1 MERALRQPTRRG
13 LFVHGNK
20 KIFIR
25 YNDNETVK
33 KIMMTLAAVLCC
45 WVTMTMFTACD
56 INNVDNP
63 VNPTVDPEEELADA
77 TILWYG
83 CGGGNV
89 DASILDDFHKFY
101 KAKPESFDRV
111 NVVAQYKTSL
121 NPTAYNKNDYETVV
135 QWADDTSKLMSEEEM
150 ENMDWKTYFFL
161 CHPKAGESYRF
172 AVDPKKTLRKQLLET
187 EPYGKTNADCT
198 NPDSLTNFINW
209 AAKNYPAK
217 RYILVMADHG
227 GGYLPHADLA
237 EATSSPQSRAQR
249 RGLIYDDGY
258 NRKCFSAKSFARGV
272 RNASVR
278 VDGIVA
284 YLCLMNNLEFLYEVK
299 DVTDYIAGST
309 YVMWGG
315 GSALYA
321 IADNFAAGQD
331 TETALSNFIDANMNN
346 WDAEFYQSTN
356 PNNPLYYD
364 FTLTKTSRLNDLAPV
379 LKEFTD
385 RLVNTY
391 QNGTDDQRARIDL
404 CTANAMKVD
413 NGYPFYDMGR
423 YIESLFYEL
432 PDVYDQTFVSS
443 MITAFNSC
451 IVRQCH
457 SKYLTDHHY
466 EVDYSVM
473 LGCEGT
479 YVVYNYEGNGAE
491 SKLIGAYVYYSDG
504 KLEYYRYVDDG
515 GDSSDGNLA
524 RYELGTTSTWPST
537 FANTYELT
545 TFDKLVGWSR
555 WMYLNPASP
564 PAWSPSSFNFVFP
577 EDNAIDLL

>member
-1 MERALRQPTRRG
+1 
-13 LFVHGNK
+13 
-20 KIFIR
+20 
-25 YNDNETVK
+25 
-33 KIMMTLAAVLCC
+33 MTLAAVLCC
-45 WVTMTMFTACD
+45 MISTTVLTSCAV
-56 INNVDNP
+56 NDNP
-63 VNPTVDPEEELADA
+63 GSPTIEPEELADA

-89 DASILDDFHKFY
+89 DAAILEDFHKFY

-121 NPTAYNKNDYETVV
+121 NPTVYKQIDYETVV
-135 QWADDTSKLMSEEEM
+135 QWADEMSKLKSEEEM
-150 ENMDWKTYFFL
+150 ENMNLVEYFLL

-187 EPYGKTNADCT
+187 EPYGEKNADIT

-227 GGYLPHADLA
+227 GGYLPHSDLA
-237 EATSSPQSRAQR
+237 DATSSPMSSAQR

-258 NRKCFSAKSFARGV
+258 DSKCFSAKSFARGV
-272 RNASVR
+272 RNASVHI
-278 VDGIVA
+278 DGIVA
-284 YLCLMNNLEFLYEVK
+284 YLCLMNNLEFLYDVK

-315 GSALYA
+315 GSAFYA
-321 IADNFAAGQD
+321 IADNCAAGQD
-331 TETALSNFIDANMNN
+331 TETVLSNFLDANMDN
-346 WDAEFYQSTN
+346 WDAEFYQSTD
-356 PNNPLYYD
+356 PEAPLYYD

-413 NGYPFYDMGR
+413 NNYPFYDMGR
-423 YIESLFYEL
+423 YIESIFWEL
-432 PDVYDQTFVSS
+432 PDVYEPTFVSS

-451 IVRQCH
+451 IVRQRH

-466 EVDYSVM
+466 EVDYSMM
-473 LGCEGT
+473 LGCNGT
-479 YVVYNYEGNGAE
+479 YVVYIYEGDGAE
-491 SKLIGAYVYYSDG
+491 SKLTGACVYYSDG

-555 WMYLNPASP
+555 WMYLNSTPP
-564 PAWSPSSFNFVFP
+564 PAWSPSSFNFVLP
-577 EDNAIDLL
+577 EDKVTELPN

>member
-1 MERALRQPTRRG
+1 MR
-13 LFVHGNK
+13 
-20 KIFIR
+20 KILMATAAI
-25 YNDNETVK
+25 
-33 KIMMTLAAVLCC
+33 TLM
-45 WVTMTMFTACD
+45 TMTTVFTACSID
-56 INNVDNP
+56 KVDNP

-83 CGGGNV
+83 TGGGNV
-89 DASILDDFHKFY
+89 DVAILEDFHKFY

-121 NPTAYNKNDYETVV
+121 NPTVYNQIDYETVV
-135 QWADDTSKLMSEEEM
+135 QWADYTSKLMSEEEM
-150 ENMDWKTYFFL
+150 ENVDLVNYFLL

-172 AVDPKKTLRKQLLET
+172 VVDPKKTLRKQLLET
-187 EPYGKTNADCT
+187 EPYGEKNADIT

-227 GGYLPHADLA
+227 GGYMPHHDLA
-237 EATSSPQSRAQR
+237 DATSSPLSSAQR

-258 NRKCFSAKSFARGV
+258 NDKCFSAKSFARGV
-272 RNASVR
+272 RNASVH

-284 YLCLMNNLEFLYEVK
+284 YLCLMNNLEFLYDVK

-321 IADNFAAGQD
+321 IVDNFAAGQD
-331 TETALSNFIDANMNN
+331 TETALSNFIDANMDS

-356 PNNPLYYD
+356 PDDPLYYD

-379 LKEFTD
+379 LEEFTD

-391 QNGTDDQRARIDL
+391 QNGTEDQRARIDS
-404 CTANAMKVD
+404 CTANAMKVY
-413 NGYPFYDMGR
+413 NYYPFYDMGR

-432 PDVYDQTFVSS
+432 PDVYDQTFASS

-451 IVRQCH
+451 IVRQRH
-457 SKYLTDHHY
+457 SKYLTEHHF
-466 EVDYSVM
+466 EVDYSMM

-479 YVVYNYEGNGAE
+479 YVVYRYEGDGAG

-504 KLEYYRYVDDG
+504 KLETYRYVDEG

-524 RYELGTTSTWPST
+524 HYELEKTETWPST

-555 WMYLNPASP
+555 WMYLNPTPP
-564 PAWSPSSFNFVFP
+564 PAWSPSSFNFVLP
-577 EDNAIDLL
+577 EDDTIELPNH

>member
-1 MERALRQPTRRG
+1 M
-13 LFVHGNK
+13 K
-20 KIFIR
+20 KIL
-25 YNDNETVK
+25 V
-33 KIMMTLAAVLCC
+33 AVICC
-45 WVTMTMFTACD
+45 AMTMMVFTACTID
-56 INNVDNP
+56 NVDNP
-63 VNPTVDPEEELADA
+63 VNPTVDPEEKLADA

-89 DASILDDFHKFY
+89 DAAILDDFHKFY

-121 NPTAYNKNDYETVV
+121 NPTVYKAIDYETIV
-135 QWADDTSKLMSEEEM
+135 QWAEEMSKLKSEEEM
-150 ENMDWKTYFFL
+150 ENMDWGEYFLL

-187 EPYGKTNADCT
+187 EPYGEKNADIT

-227 GGYLPHADLA
+227 GGYLPHVDLA
-237 EATSSPQSRAQR
+237 EATSSPRSRAQR

-258 NRKCFSAKSFARGV
+258 NKKCFSAKSFARGV
-272 RNASVR
+272 KNASVHI
-278 VDGIVA
+278 DGIVA
-284 YLCLMNNLEFLYEVK
+284 YLCLMNNLEFLYDVK

-315 GSALYA
+315 GSAFYA

-331 TETALSNFIDANMNN
+331 TETALSNFLDANMDN

-356 PNNPLYYD
+356 PDDPLYYD
-364 FTLTKTSRLNDLAPV
+364 FTLTKTCRLNDLAPV

-391 QNGTDDQRARIDL
+391 QNGTEDQRARIDS
-404 CTANAMKVD
+404 CTANAMKVY
-413 NGYPFYDMGR
+413 NYYPLYDMGR
-423 YIESLFYEL
+423 YIESIFWEL
-432 PDVYDQTFVSS
+432 PDVYDPTFVSS

-451 IVRQCH
+451 IVRQRH

-466 EVDYSVM
+466 EVDYSMM
-473 LGCEGT
+473 LGCLGT
-479 YVVYNYEGNGAE
+479 YVVYKYEGDGAG

-504 KLEYYRYVDDG
+504 KLETYRYVDEG
-515 GDSSDGNLA
+515 GDSSEGNLA
-524 RYELGTTSTWPST
+524 HYELENTATWAST

-555 WMYLNPASP
+555 WMYLNLTPP
-564 PAWSPSSFNFVFP
+564 PAWSPSSFNFILP
-577 EDNAIDLL
+577 EDKETDLPN

>member
-1 MERALRQPTRRG
+1 M
-13 LFVHGNK
+13 K
-20 KIFIR
+20 KIL
-25 YNDNETVK
+25 
-33 KIMMTLAAVLCC
+33 MTLAAVLCC
-45 WVTMTMFTACD
+45 WVTTTMFTACNID
-56 INNVDNP
+56 NVDNP
-63 VNPTVDPEEELADA
+63 VNPTIDPEEELADA

-89 DASILDDFHKFY
+89 DAAILEDFHKFY

-121 NPTAYNKNDYETVV
+121 NPTVYNQIDYETVV
-135 QWADDTSKLMSEEEM
+135 QWADYTSKLMSEEEM
-150 ENMDWKTYFFL
+150 ENMNWVNYFFL

-187 EPYGKTNADCT
+187 EPYGEKNADCT
-198 NPDSLTNFINW
+198 CPDSLTNFINW

-272 RNASVR
+272 RNASVH

-299 DVTDYIAGST
+299 DVTDYIACST
-309 YVMWGG
+309 YIMWGG

-321 IADNFAAGQD
+321 IADNYAAGQD
-331 TETALSNFIDANMNN
+331 TETALANFLDANMDS

-356 PNNPLYYD
+356 PDDPLYYD

-379 LKEFTD
+379 LEEFTD

-391 QNGTDDQRARIDL
+391 QNGTEDQRARIDS
-404 CTANAMKVD
+404 CTANAMKVY
-413 NGYPFYDMGR
+413 NYYPFYDMGR

-432 PDVYDQTFVSS
+432 PDVYDQTFASS

-451 IVRQCH
+451 IVRQRH
-457 SKYLTDHHY
+457 SKYLTEHHF
-466 EVDYSVM
+466 EVDYSMM

-479 YVVYNYEGNGAE
+479 YVVYRYEGDGAE

-504 KLEYYRYVDDG
+504 KLETYRYVDEGD
-515 GDSSDGNLA
+515 DSSDGNLA
-524 RYELGTTSTWPST
+524 RYELEKTDTWPST

-555 WMYLNPASP
+555 WMYLNPTPP
-564 PAWSPSSFNFVFP
+564 PAWSPSSFNYVLP
-577 EDNAIDLL
+577 EDDAIELPKH

>member
-1 MERALRQPTRRG
+1 M
-13 LFVHGNK
+13 K
-20 KIFIR
+20 KIL
-25 YNDNETVK
+25 
-33 KIMMTLAAVLCC
+33 MTLAAVLCC
-45 WVTMTMFTACD
+45 WVTTTMFTACNID
-56 INNVDNP
+56 NVDNP

-89 DASILDDFHKFY
+89 DAAILDDFHKFY

-121 NPTAYNKNDYETVV
+121 YPTAYSQYDYETIV
-135 QWADDTSKLMSEEEM
+135 QWADETSKLISEEEM
-150 ENMDWKTYFFL
+150 ENMNWVNYFFL

-187 EPYGKTNADCT
+187 EPYGEKNADCT
-198 NPDSLTNFINW
+198 CPDSLTNFINW

-237 EATSSPQSRAQR
+237 EATSSPRSRAQR

-258 NRKCFSAKSFARGV
+258 NKKCFSAKSFARGV
-272 RNASVR
+272 RNASVH

-299 DVTDYIAGST
+299 DVTDYIACST

-321 IADNFAAGQD
+321 IADNYAAGQD
-331 TETALSNFIDANMNN
+331 TETALSNFLDTNMDS

-356 PNNPLYYD
+356 PDDPLYYD

-379 LKEFTD
+379 LEEFTD

-391 QNGTDDQRARIDL
+391 QNGTEDQRARIDS
-404 CTANAMKVD
+404 CTANAMKVY
-413 NGYPFYDMGR
+413 NYYPFYDMGR

-432 PDVYDQTFVSS
+432 PDVYDQTFASS

-451 IVRQCH
+451 IVRQRH
-457 SKYLTDHHY
+457 SKYLTEHHF

-479 YVVYNYEGNGAE
+479 YVVYRYEGDGAE
-491 SKLIGAYVYYSDG
+491 SKLVGAYVYYSDG
-504 KLEYYRYVDDG
+504 KLETYRYVDEGD
-515 GDSSDGNLA
+515 DSSDGNLA
-524 RYELGTTSTWPST
+524 RYELEKTDTWPST

-555 WMYLNPASP
+555 WMYLNPTPP
-564 PAWSPSSFNFVFP
+564 PAWSPSSFNYVLP
-577 EDNAIDLL
+577 EDDAIELPKH

>member
-1 MERALRQPTRRG
+1 MKRT
-13 LFVHGNK
+13 
-20 KIFIR
+20 I
-25 YNDNETVK
+25 
-33 KIMMTLAAVLCC
+33 MTLAAVLSCSM
-45 WVTMTMFTACD
+45 TMTVFTACTND
-56 INNVDNP
+56 NYDNP
-63 VNPTVDPEEELADA
+63 VAPPEPEKELADA

-89 DASILDDFHKFY
+89 DAAILDDFHKFY
-101 KAKPESFDRV
+101 KAKPESFDHV

-121 NPTAYNKNDYETVV
+121 NPTAYDQVDYETIVK
-135 QWADDTSKLMSEEEM
+135 WADETSKFKSEDEM
-150 ENMDWKTYFFL
+150 EDMDLMRYFFL

-172 AVDPKKTLRKQLLET
+172 VVDPEKTLRKQLQET
-187 EPYGKTNADCT
+187 EPYGETNADVT

-272 RNASVR
+272 RNASVH

-299 DVTDYIAGST
+299 DVTDYIACST

-321 IADNFAAGQD
+321 IADNYAAGQD
-331 TETALSNFIDANMNN
+331 TETALANFLDANMDS

-356 PNNPLYYD
+356 PDDPLYYD

-379 LKEFTD
+379 LEEFTD

-391 QNGTDDQRARIDL
+391 QNGTEDQRARIDS
-404 CTANAMKVD
+404 CTANAMKVY
-413 NGYPFYDMGR
+413 NYYPFYDMGR

-432 PDVYDQTFVSS
+432 PDVYDQTFASS

-451 IVRQCH
+451 IVRQRH
-457 SKYLTDHHY
+457 SKYLTEHDF
-466 EVDYSVM
+466 EVDYSM
-473 LGCEGT
+473 ILGCEGT
-479 YVVYNYEGNGAE
+479 YVVYNYEGDGAE

-504 KLEYYRYVDDG
+504 KREYYRYVDDG

-524 RYELGTTSTWPST
+524 HYELDKTETWPST
-537 FANTYELT
+537 FANTYEMT

-555 WMYLNPASP
+555 WMYLNPTPP
-564 PAWSPSSFNFVFP
+564 PAWSPSSFNFVLP
-577 EDNAIDLL
+577 EDNATELPN

>member
-1 MERALRQPTRRG
+1 M
-13 LFVHGNK
+13 K
-20 KIFIR
+20 KNLMATAAI
-25 YNDNETVK
+25 
-33 KIMMTLAAVLCC
+33 TLM
-45 WVTMTMFTACD
+45 TMTTVFTACSID
-56 INNVDNP
+56 KVDNP

-83 CGGGNV
+83 TGGGNV
-89 DASILDDFHKFY
+89 DVDILEDFHRFY

-121 NPTAYNKNDYETVV
+121 NPTVYNQVDYETVV
-135 QWADDTSKLMSEEEM
+135 QWADYTSNLMSEEEM
-150 ENMDWKTYFFL
+150 ENVDLVNYFLL

-172 AVDPKKTLRKQLLET
+172 VVDPKKTLRKQLLET
-187 EPYGKTNADCT
+187 EPYGEKNADIT

-227 GGYLPHADLA
+227 GGYLPHQDLA
-237 EATSSPQSRAQR
+237 DATSSPLNSERR

-272 RNASVR
+272 RNASVH
-278 VDGIVA
+278 VDGIVT

-331 TETALSNFIDANMNN
+331 TETALSNFLDANMDN

-404 CTANAMKVD
+404 CTANAMKVEND
-413 NGYPFYDMGR
+413 DPFYDMGR
-423 YIESLFYEL
+423 YIESLFWEL
-432 PDVYDQTFVSS
+432 PDVYEPTFVSS

-451 IVRQCH
+451 IVRQRH
-457 SKYLTDHHY
+457 SKYLTEHHY

-473 LGCEGT
+473 LGYKGT
-479 YVVYNYEGNGAE
+479 YVMYDYAGIGAE
-491 SKLIGAYVYYSDG
+491 SKLKGAYVYYSDG
-504 KLEYYRYVDDG
+504 KREYYRYIDEG

-524 RYELGTTSTWPST
+524 QYVLDKTDTWPST

-555 WMYLNPASP
+555 WMYLNPTPP
-564 PAWSPSSFNFVFP
+564 PAWSPSSFNFVLP
-577 EDNAIDLL
+577 EDKVTDLPNQQ

>member
-1 MERALRQPTRRG
+1 M
-13 LFVHGNK
+13 K
-20 KIFIR
+20 KFF
-25 YNDNETVK
+25 
-33 KIMMTLAAVLCC
+33 MLLAVVLCC
-45 WVTMTMFTACD
+45 ATTMTIFTACSID
-56 INNVDNP
+56 KADNP
-63 VNPTVDPEEELADA
+63 VNPAVEPEEELAEA

-89 DASILDDFHKFY
+89 DAAILDDFHKFY

-121 NPTAYNKNDYETVV
+121 NPTVYKKIDYETVV
-135 QWADDTSKLMSEEEM
+135 QWADEMSKLKSEEEM
-150 ENMDWKTYFFL
+150 ENMNLVEYFLL

-187 EPYGKTNADCT
+187 EPYGEKNADIT
-198 NPDSLTNFINW
+198 NPDSLTNFI
-209 AAKNYPAK
+209 
-217 RYILVMADHG
+217 
-227 GGYLPHADLA
+227 
-237 EATSSPQSRAQR
+237 
-249 RGLIYDDGY
+249 DGY
-258 NRKCFSAKSFARGV
+258 DKKCFSAKSFARGV
-272 RNASVR
+272 RNASVH

-284 YLCLMNNLEFLYEVK
+284 YLCLMNNLEFLYDVK
-299 DVTDYIAGST
+299 DVTDYVAGST

-315 GSALYA
+315 GSAFYA
-321 IADNFAAGQD
+321 IADNCAAGQD
-331 TETALSNFIDANMNN
+331 TETVLSNFLDANMDN
-346 WDAEFYQSTN
+346 WDAVFYQSTD
-356 PNNPLYYD
+356 PEAPLYYD

-404 CTANAMKVD
+404 CTANAMKVY
-413 NGYPFYDMGR
+413 NNYPLYDMGR
-423 YIESLFYEL
+423 YIESLFWEL
-432 PDVYDQTFVSS
+432 PDVYEPTFVSS

-451 IVRQCH
+451 IVRQRH

-466 EVDYSVM
+466 EVDYSMM
-473 LGCEGT
+473 LGCKGT
-479 YVVYNYEGNGAE
+479 YVVYIYEGDGAE
-491 SKLIGAYVYYSDG
+491 SKLTGAYVYYSDG

-555 WMYLNPASP
+555 WMYLNSTPP
-564 PAWSPSSFNFVFP
+564 PAWSPSSFNYVLP
-577 EDNAIDLL
+577 EDKKTNLPN

>member
-1 MERALRQPTRRG
+1 
-13 LFVHGNK
+13 
-20 KIFIR
+20 
-25 YNDNETVK
+25 
-33 KIMMTLAAVLCC
+33 MTLAAVLCC
-45 WVTMTMFTACD
+45 MISTTVLTSCAV
-56 INNVDNP
+56 NDNP
-63 VNPTVDPEEELADA
+63 GSPTIEPEELADA

-89 DASILDDFHKFY
+89 DAAILEDFHKFY

-121 NPTAYNKNDYETVV
+121 NPTVYKQIDYETVV
-135 QWADDTSKLMSEEEM
+135 QWADEMSKLKSEEEM
-150 ENMDWKTYFFL
+150 ENMNLVEYFLL

-187 EPYGKTNADCT
+187 EPYGEKNADIT

-227 GGYLPHADLA
+227 GGYLPHSDLA
-237 EATSSPQSRAQR
+237 DATSSPMSSAQRRGLIYDDGYDSKCFSAKSFARGVRNASVHVDGIVAYLSEATSSPQSRAQR

-272 RNASVR
+272 RNASVH
-278 VDGIVA
+278 VDGIVT

-331 TETALSNFIDANMNN
+331 TETALSNFLDANMDN

-443 MITAFNSC
+443 MITT
-451 IVRQCH
+451 RH
-457 SKYLTDHHY
+457 SPQASLQ
-466 EVDYSVM
+466 
-473 LGCEGT
+473 
-479 YVVYNYEGNGAE
+479 
-491 SKLIGAYVYYSDG
+491 
-504 KLEYYRYVDDG
+504 
-515 GDSSDGNLA
+515 
-524 RYELGTTSTWPST
+524 PST
-537 FANTYELT
+537 PVSSNSVTAN
-545 TFDKLVGWSR
+545 
-555 WMYLNPASP
+555 
-564 PAWSPSSFNFVFP
+564 
-577 EDNAIDLL
+577 I

>member
-1 MERALRQPTRRG
+1 M
-13 LFVHGNK
+13 K
-20 KIFIR
+20 KIL
-25 YNDNETVK
+25 T
-33 KIMMTLAAVLCC
+33 TLAAILCC
-45 WVTMTMFTACD
+45 AMTMTVFTACTSD
-56 INNVDNP
+56 NDDNP

-83 CGGGNV
+83 TGGGNV
-89 DASILDDFHKFY
+89 DAAILEDFHRFY
-101 KAKPESFDRV
+101 KAKPESFDHV

-121 NPTAYNKNDYETVV
+121 NPTVYNQIDYETVV
-135 QWADDTSKLMSEEEM
+135 QWADYTSKLMSEEEM
-150 ENMDWKTYFFL
+150 ENVDLVKYFLL

-172 AVDPKKTLRKQLLET
+172 VVDPKKTLRKQLLET
-187 EPYGKTNADCT
+187 EPYGETNADIT

-227 GGYLPHADLA
+227 GGYLPDDDLA
-237 EATSSPQSRAQR
+237 DATSSPMSSAQR

-258 NRKCFSAKSFARGV
+258 NDKCFSAKSFARGV
-272 RNASVR
+272 RNASVHI
-278 VDGIVA
+278 DGIVA
-284 YLCLMNNLEFLYEVK
+284 YLCLMNNLEFLYDVK

-321 IADNFAAGQD
+321 IVDNFAAGQD
-331 TETALSNFIDANMNN
+331 TETALANFLDANMDS

-356 PNNPLYYD
+356 PNDPLYYD

-379 LKEFTD
+379 LREFTD

-391 QNGTDDQRARIDL
+391 QNGTDDQRARIDS

-413 NGYPFYDMGR
+413 NNYPLYDMGR
-423 YIESLFYEL
+423 YIESIFWEL
-432 PDVYDQTFVSS
+432 PDVYEPTFVSS

-451 IVRQCH
+451 IVRQRH

-466 EVDYSVM
+466 EVDYSMM
-473 LGCEGT
+473 LGCKGT
-479 YVVYNYEGNGAE
+479 YVVYKYEGDGAE
-491 SKLIGAYVYYSDG
+491 SKLIGASVYYSDG
-504 KLEYYRYVDDG
+504 KLESYRYVDDG

-524 RYELGTTSTWPST
+524 RYELEKTETWPST

-555 WMYLNPASP
+555 WMYLNPTPP
-564 PAWSPSSFNFVFP
+564 PAWSPSSFNFVLP
-577 EDNAIDLL
+577 EDNATELPN

>member
-1 MERALRQPTRRG
+1 M
-13 LFVHGNK
+13 K
-20 KIFIR
+20 KIL
-25 YNDNETVK
+25 T
-33 KIMMTLAAVLCC
+33 TLAVVLCC
-45 WVTMTMFTACD
+45 AMTMAVFTACTID
-56 INNVDNP
+56 KVDNP

-83 CGGGNV
+83 TGGGNV
-89 DASILDDFHKFY
+89 DADILEDFHRFY

-121 NPTAYNKNDYETVV
+121 NPTVYNQIDYETVV
-135 QWADDTSKLMSEEEM
+135 QWADYTSKLMSEEEM
-150 ENMDWKTYFFL
+150 ENVDLVKYFLL

-172 AVDPKKTLRKQLLET
+172 VVDPKKTLRKQLLET
-187 EPYGKTNADCT
+187 EPYGETNADCT
-198 NPDSLTNFINW
+198 CPDSLTNFINW

-227 GGYLPHADLA
+227 GGYLPHHDLA
-237 EATSSPQSRAQR
+237 DATSSAQR

-258 NRKCFSAKSFARGV
+258 NDKCFSAKSFARGV
-272 RNASVR
+272 RNASVHI
-278 VDGIVA
+278 DGIVA
-284 YLCLMNNLEFLYEVK
+284 YLCLMNNLEFLYDVK

-315 GSALYA
+315 GSAFYA

-331 TETALSNFIDANMNN
+331 TETALSNFIDANMDS

-356 PNNPLYYD
+356 PDDPLYYD

-413 NGYPFYDMGR
+413 NSDPFYDMGR

-451 IVRQCH
+451 IVKQRH
-457 SKYLTDHHY
+457 SKYLTEHDF
-466 EVDYSVM
+466 EVDYSM
-473 LGCEGT
+473 ILGYKGT
-479 YVVYNYEGNGAE
+479 YAYYIYEGDGAE
-491 SKLIGAYVYYSDG
+491 SKLIGVYVYYSDG
-504 KLEYYRYVDDG
+504 KREKYRYVDEG

-524 RYELGTTSTWPST
+524 HYELEKTDTWPST

-555 WMYLNPASP
+555 WMYLNPTLP
-564 PAWSPSSFNFVFP
+564 PSWSPSSFNFVLP
-577 EDNAIDLL
+577 EDDVTELPN

>member
-1 MERALRQPTRRG
+1 M
-13 LFVHGNK
+13 K
-20 KIFIR
+20 KILMATAAI
-25 YNDNETVK
+25 
-33 KIMMTLAAVLCC
+33 TLM
-45 WVTMTMFTACD
+45 TMTTVFTACSID
-56 INNVDNP
+56 KVDNP

-89 DASILDDFHKFY
+89 DAAILDDFHKFY

-121 NPTAYNKNDYETVV
+121 YPTVYSKIDYETVV
-135 QWADDTSKLMSEEEM
+135 QWADETSKLMSEEEM
-150 ENMDWKTYFFL
+150 ENLDWMHYFLL

-172 AVDPKKTLRKQLLET
+172 VVDPKKTLRKQLLET
-187 EPYGKTNADCT
+187 EPYGEKNADIT

-237 EATSSPQSRAQR
+237 EATSSPRSRAQR

-258 NRKCFSAKSFARGV
+258 NGKCFSAKSFARGV
-272 RNASVR
+272 RNASVH

-284 YLCLMNNLEFLYEVK
+284 YLCLMNNLEFLYDVK

-315 GSALYA
+315 GSAFYA

-331 TETALSNFIDANMNN
+331 TETALSNFLDTNMDN
-346 WDAEFYQSTN
+346 WDAEFYQSTK
-356 PNNPLYYD
+356 PDDPLYYD

-379 LKEFTD
+379 LREFTD

-391 QNGTDDQRARIDL
+391 QNGTEDQRARIDL
-404 CTANAMKVD
+404 CTANAMKVY
-413 NGYPFYDMGR
+413 NNYPLYDMGR

-432 PDVYDQTFVSS
+432 PDVYDQTFASS
-443 MITAFNSC
+443 LITAFNSC
-451 IVRQCH
+451 IVKQRH
-457 SKYLTDHHY
+457 SKYLTEHDF
-466 EVDYSVM
+466 EVDYSMM
-473 LGCEGT
+473 LGCKGT
-479 YVVYNYEGNGAE
+479 YVVYKYEGNGAG
-491 SKLIGAYVYYSDG
+491 SKLKGAYVYYSDG
-504 KLEYYRYVDDG
+504 KREYYRYVDDG

-524 RYELGTTSTWPST
+524 HYELDKTETWPST
-537 FANTYELT
+537 FANTYEMT

-555 WMYLNPASP
+555 WMYLNPTPP
-564 PAWSPSSFNFVFP
+564 PAWSPSSFNFVLP
-577 EDNAIDLL
+577 EDNATELPN

>member
-1 MERALRQPTRRG
+1 M
-13 LFVHGNK
+13 K
-20 KIFIR
+20 KIL
-25 YNDNETVK
+25 
-33 KIMMTLAAVLCC
+33 MTLAAVLCC
-45 WVTMTMFTACD
+45 WVTTTMFTACNID
-56 INNVDNP
+56 NVDNP
-63 VNPTVDPEEELADA
+63 VNPTIDPEEELADA

-89 DASILDDFHKFY
+89 DAAILEDFHKFY

-121 NPTAYNKNDYETVV
+121 NPTVYNQIDYETVV
-135 QWADDTSKLMSEEEM
+135 QWADYTSKLMSEEEM
-150 ENMDWKTYFFL
+150 ENMNWVNYFFL

-187 EPYGKTNADCT
+187 EPYGEKNADCT
-198 NPDSLTNFINW
+198 CPDSLTNFINW

-237 EATSSPQSRAQR
+237 EATSSPRSRAQR

-258 NRKCFSAKSFARGV
+258 NKKCFSARSFARGV
-272 RNASVR
+272 RNASVH

-299 DVTDYIAGST
+299 DVTDYIACST

-321 IADNFAAGQD
+321 IADNYAAGQD
-331 TETALSNFIDANMNN
+331 TETALANFLDANMDS

-356 PNNPLYYD
+356 PDDPLYYD

-379 LKEFTD
+379 LEEFTD

-391 QNGTDDQRARIDL
+391 QNGTEDQRARIDS
-404 CTANAMKVD
+404 CTANAMKVY
-413 NGYPFYDMGR
+413 NYYPFYDMGR

-432 PDVYDQTFVSS
+432 PDVYDQTFASS

-451 IVRQCH
+451 IVRQRH
-457 SKYLTDHHY
+457 SKYLTEHHF
-466 EVDYSVM
+466 EVDYSMM

-479 YVVYNYEGNGAE
+479 YVVYRYEGDGAE

-504 KLEYYRYVDDG
+504 KLETYRYVDEGD
-515 GDSSDGNLA
+515 DSSDGNLA
-524 RYELGTTSTWPST
+524 RYELEKTDTWPST

-555 WMYLNPASP
+555 WMYLNPTPP
-564 PAWSPSSFNFVFP
+564 PAWSPSSFNYVLP
-577 EDNAIDLL
+577 EDDAIELPKH

>member
-1 MERALRQPTRRG
+1 MR
-13 LFVHGNK
+13 
-20 KIFIR
+20 KII
-25 YNDNETVK
+25 
-33 KIMMTLAAVLCC
+33 MTLAAVLSCSM
-45 WVTMTMFTACD
+45 TMTVFTACTND
-56 INNVDNP
+56 NYDNP
-63 VNPTVDPEEELADA
+63 VSPSEPEKELADA

-89 DASILDDFHKFY
+89 DAGILADFRKFY

-121 NPTAYNKNDYETVV
+121 KPTVYSGFDYESVV
-135 QWADDTSKLMSEEEM
+135 QWADNASNFMSEEEM
-150 ENMDWKTYFFL
+150 ENMDVENYFYL

-172 AVDPKKTLRKQLLET
+172 VIDPRKTLRKQLLET
-187 EPYGKTNADCT
+187 EPYGESNADIT

-237 EATSSPQSRAQR
+237 DATSNPMNSAKT

-258 NRKCFSAKSFARGV
+258 NHKCFSAKSFARGV
-272 RNASVR
+272 RNASVHI
-278 VDGIVA
+278 DGIVT
-284 YLCLMNNLEFLYEVK
+284 YLCLMNNLEFLYDVK

-315 GSALYA
+315 CSPFYA
-321 IADNFAAGQD
+321 IVDNCAAGQD
-331 TETALSNFIDANMNN
+331 TETVLSNFLDANMDN
-346 WDAEFYQSTN
+346 WDAEFYQSTD
-356 PNNPLYYD
+356 PDAPLYYD

-413 NGYPFYDMGR
+413 NDYPFYDMGR
-423 YIESLFYEL
+423 YIEGLFWEL
-432 PDVYDQTFVSS
+432 PDVYDQTFAASLIS
-443 MITAFNSC
+443 AFNDC
-451 IVRQCH
+451 IVRQRY
-457 SKYLTDHHY
+457 SKYLTDHDF
-466 EVDYSVM
+466 EVDYSM
-473 LGCEGT
+473 ILGCKGN
-479 YVVYNYEGNGAE
+479 YVIYNYEGYGAE
-491 SKLIGAYVYYSDG
+491 SKLIGANVYYSDG
-504 KLEYYRYVDDG
+504 KREYYRYVDDG

-524 RYELGTTSTWPST
+524 HYEFDKADTWPST
-537 FANTYELT
+537 FADTYEQT

-555 WMYLNPASP
+555 WLYLNPTPP
-564 PAWSPSSFNFVFP
+564 PAWSPCSFNYVLP
-577 EDNAIDLL
+577 EDKVTDLPNLQ

>member
-1 MERALRQPTRRG
+1 MATAA
-13 LFVHGNK
+13 
-20 KIFIR
+20 I
-25 YNDNETVK
+25 
-33 KIMMTLAAVLCC
+33 TLM
-45 WVTMTMFTACD
+45 TMTTVFTACSID
-56 INNVDNP
+56 KVDNP

-83 CGGGNV
+83 TGGGNV
-89 DASILDDFHKFY
+89 DVAILEDFHKFY

-121 NPTAYNKNDYETVV
+121 NPTVYNQIDYETVV
-135 QWADDTSKLMSEEEM
+135 QWADYTSKLMSEEEM
-150 ENMDWKTYFFL
+150 ENVDLVNYFLL

-172 AVDPKKTLRKQLLET
+172 VVDPKKTLRKQLLET
-187 EPYGKTNADCT
+187 EPYGEKNADIT

-227 GGYLPHADLA
+227 GGYLPHHDLA
-237 EATSSPQSRAQR
+237 DATSSPLSSAQR

-258 NRKCFSAKSFARGV
+258 NDKCFSAKSFARGV
-272 RNASVR
+272 RNASVH

-284 YLCLMNNLEFLYEVK
+284 YLCLMNNLEFLYDVK

-321 IADNFAAGQD
+321 IVDNFAAGQD
-331 TETALSNFIDANMNN
+331 TETALSNFIDANMDS

-356 PNNPLYYD
+356 PDDPLYYD

-379 LKEFTD
+379 LEEFTD

-391 QNGTDDQRARIDL
+391 QNGTEDQRARIDS
-404 CTANAMKVD
+404 CTANAMKVY
-413 NGYPFYDMGR
+413 NYYPFYDMGR

-432 PDVYDQTFVSS
+432 PDVYDQTFASS

-451 IVRQCH
+451 IVRQRH
-457 SKYLTDHHY
+457 SKYLTEHHF
-466 EVDYSVM
+466 EVDYSMM

-479 YVVYNYEGNGAE
+479 YVVYRYEGDGAG

-504 KLEYYRYVDDG
+504 KLEYYRYVDEG

-524 RYELGTTSTWPST
+524 HYELEKTDTWPST

-555 WMYLNPASP
+555 WMYLNPTPP
-564 PAWSPSSFNFVFP
+564 PAWSPSSFNFVLP
-577 EDNAIDLL
+577 EDDTIELPNH

>member
-1 MERALRQPTRRG
+1 
-13 LFVHGNK
+13 
-20 KIFIR
+20 
-25 YNDNETVK
+25 
-33 KIMMTLAAVLCC
+33 MTWAAVLCC
-45 WVTMTMFTACD
+45 WMTTTMFTACNID
-56 INNVDNP
+56 NVDNP

-89 DASILDDFHKFY
+89 DAAILDDFHKFY

-121 NPTAYNKNDYETVV
+121 NPTAYNKYDYETIV
-135 QWADDTSKLMSEEEM
+135 QWADDASKLISEEEM
-150 ENMDWKTYFFL
+150 EDLDWGYYFFL

-172 AVDPKKTLRKQLLET
+172 VVDPKKTLRKQLLET
-187 EPYGKTNADCT
+187 EPYGEKNADIT

-237 EATSSPQSRAQR
+237 EATSSPHSRAQR

-258 NRKCFSAKSFARGV
+258 NKKCFSNKSFARGV
-272 RNASVR
+272 RNASVH
-278 VDGIVA
+278 VDGIVT
-284 YLCLMNNLEFLYEVK
+284 YLCLMNNLEFLYDVK

-331 TETALSNFIDANMNN
+331 TETALSNFIDANMDN

-356 PNNPLYYD
+356 PDDPLYYD

-413 NGYPFYDMGR
+413 NDYPFYDMGR
-423 YIESLFYEL
+423 YIEDLLWEL
-432 PDVYDQTFVSS
+432 PDVYDQTFASS
-443 MITAFNSC
+443 LITAFNSC
-451 IVRQCH
+451 IVKQRH
-457 SKYLTDHHY
+457 SKYLTEHDF
-466 EVDYSVM
+466 EVDYSM
-473 LGCEGT
+473 ILGCEGT
-479 YVVYNYEGNGAE
+479 YVVYNYVGDGAE

-504 KLEYYRYVDDG
+504 KLETYRYVDEGD
-515 GDSSDGNLA
+515 DSSDGNLA
-524 RYELGTTSTWPST
+524 RYELEKTDTWPST

-555 WMYLNPASP
+555 WMYLNPTPP
-564 PAWSPSSFNFVFP
+564 PAWSPSSFNYVLP
-577 EDNAIDLL
+577 EDDAIELPKH

>member
-1 MERALRQPTRRG
+1 M
-13 LFVHGNK
+13 
-20 KIFIR
+20 
-25 YNDNETVK
+25 K
-33 KIMMTLAAVLCC
+33 KIMMTWAAVLCC
-45 WVTMTMFTACD
+45 WVTTTMFTACNID
-56 INNVDNP
+56 NVDNP
-63 VNPTVDPEEELADA
+63 VNPTIDPEEELADA

-83 CGGGNV
+83 TGGGNV
-89 DASILDDFHKFY
+89 DAAILEDFHRFY

-121 NPTAYNKNDYETVV
+121 NPTVYNQIDYETVV
-135 QWADDTSKLMSEEEM
+135 QWADYTSKLMSEEEM
-150 ENMDWKTYFFL
+150 ENVDLVKYFLL

-187 EPYGKTNADCT
+187 EPYGEKNADIT

-227 GGYLPHADLA
+227 GGYLPHHDLA
-237 EATSSPQSRAQR
+237 DATSSPRSRAQR

-258 NRKCFSAKSFARGV
+258 NDKCFSAKSFARGV
-272 RNASVR
+272 RNASVH

-284 YLCLMNNLEFLYEVK
+284 YLCLMNNLEFLYDVK

-321 IADNFAAGQD
+321 IVDNFAAGQD
-331 TETALSNFIDANMNN
+331 TETALSNFIDANMDN

-356 PNNPLYYD
+356 PNDPLYYD

-385 RLVNTY
+385 RLVYTY
-391 QNGTDDQRARIDL
+391 QNGTEDQRARIDS
-404 CTANAMKVD
+404 CTANAMKVY
-413 NGYPFYDMGR
+413 NYYPLYDMGR

-432 PDVYDQTFVSS
+432 PDVYDQTFASS

-451 IVRQCH
+451 IVRQRH
-457 SKYLTDHHY
+457 SKYLTEHDF
-466 EVDYSVM
+466 EVDYSM
-473 LGCEGT
+473 ILGCEGT
-479 YVVYNYEGNGAE
+479 YAVFKYEGDGAE
-491 SKLIGAYVYYSDG
+491 SKLVGADVYYSDG
-504 KLEYYRYVDDG
+504 KLETYRYVDDD

-524 RYELGTTSTWPST
+524 HYELEKTDTWPST
-537 FANTYELT
+537 FANTYEQT

-555 WMYLNPASP
+555 WMYLNPTPP
-564 PAWSPSSFNFVFP
+564 PAWSPSSFNYVLP
-577 EDNAIDLL
+577 EDDAIELPKH

>member
-1 MERALRQPTRRG
+1 
-13 LFVHGNK
+13 
-20 KIFIR
+20 
-25 YNDNETVK
+25 
-33 KIMMTLAAVLCC
+33 MTTATITLM
-45 WVTMTMFTACD
+45 TMTVFTACSID
-56 INNVDNP
+56 KVDNP

-89 DASILDDFHKFY
+89 DAAILDDFHKFY

-121 NPTAYNKNDYETVV
+121 NPTVYKKVDYETVV
-135 QWADDTSKLMSEEEM
+135 QWAEEMSKLKSEEEM
-150 ENMDWKTYFFL
+150 ENMNFVEYFLL

-172 AVDPKKTLRKQLLET
+172 EVDPKKTLRKQLLET
-187 EPYGKTNADCT
+187 EPYGEKNADIT

-227 GGYLPHADLA
+227 GGYLPHSDLA
-237 EATSSPQSRAQR
+237 DATSSPLNSAQR

-258 NRKCFSAKSFARGV
+258 GKKCFSAKSFARGV
-272 RNASVR
+272 RNASVH

-284 YLCLMNNLEFLYEVK
+284 YLCLMNNLEFLYDVK
-299 DVTDYIAGST
+299 DVTDYVAGST

-315 GSALYA
+315 GSAFYA
-321 IADNFAAGQD
+321 IADNCAAGQD
-331 TETALSNFIDANMNN
+331 TETALSNFLDANMDN
-346 WDAEFYQSTN
+346 WDAEFYQSTD
-356 PNNPLYYD
+356 PEAPLYYD

-404 CTANAMKVD
+404 CTANAMKV
-413 NGYPFYDMGR
+413 NNNYPFYDMGR
-423 YIESLFYEL
+423 YIESIFWEL
-432 PDVYDQTFVSS
+432 PDVYEPTFVSS

-451 IVRQCH
+451 IVRQRH

-466 EVDYSVM
+466 EVDYSMM
-473 LGCEGT
+473 LGCKGT
-479 YVVYNYEGNGAE
+479 YVVYIYEGDGAE
-491 SKLIGAYVYYSDG
+491 SKLKGAYVYYSDG

-555 WMYLNPASP
+555 WMYLNSTPP
-564 PAWSPSSFNFVFP
+564 PAWSPSSFNFVLP
-577 EDNAIDLL
+577 EDEVTELPN

>member
-1 MERALRQPTRRG
+1 M
-13 LFVHGNK
+13 K
-20 KIFIR
+20 KIL
-25 YNDNETVK
+25 
-33 KIMMTLAAVLCC
+33 MALAAVLCC
-45 WVTMTMFTACD
+45 MVSTTVFTACNID
-56 INNVDNP
+56 NVDNP
-63 VNPTVDPEEELADA
+63 VTPTVDPEDELADA

-89 DASILDDFHKFY
+89 DASILDDFHRFY

-121 NPTAYNKNDYETVV
+121 NPTAYSKDDYDTIV
-135 QWADDTSKLMSEEEM
+135 QWADETSKIMSEEEM
-150 ENMDWKTYFFL
+150 ENMDWVNYFFL

-187 EPYGKTNADCT
+187 EPYGKTNADIT

-237 EATSSPQSRAQR
+237 DATSSPRNSVRR

-258 NRKCFSAKSFARGV
+258 NKKCFSAQSFARGV
-272 RNASVR
+272 RNASVH

-284 YLCLMNNLEFLYEVK
+284 YLCLMNNLEFFYEMK
-299 DVTDYIAGST
+299 DVTDYVAGST

-331 TETALSNFIDANMNN
+331 TETALSNFIDANMDN

-356 PNNPLYYD
+356 PDAPLYYD
-364 FTLTKTSRLNDLAPV
+364 FTLTKTIRLNDLAPV

-404 CTANAMKVD
+404 CTANAMKVY
-413 NGYPFYDMGR
+413 NYYPFYDMGR

-432 PDVYDQTFVSS
+432 PDVYDQTFASS
-443 MITAFNSC
+443 MITAFNDC
-451 IVRQCH
+451 IVRQRQ
-457 SKYLTDHHY
+457 SKYLTEHHF
-466 EVDYSVM
+466 EVDYSM
-473 LGCEGT
+473 ILGCKGT
-479 YVVYNYEGNGAE
+479 YVVYNYEGDGAE
-491 SKLIGAYVYYSDG
+491 SKLVGAYVYYSDG
-504 KLEYYRYVDDG
+504 KREYYRYVDDS

-524 RYELGTTSTWPST
+524 HYEFYMTDTWPST
-537 FANTYELT
+537 FANTYEQT

-555 WMYLNPASP
+555 WMYLNPTPP
-564 PAWSPSSFNFVFP
+564 PAWSPSSFNFVLP
-577 EDNAIDLL
+577 EDNAIELPNP

>member
-1 MERALRQPTRRG
+1 
-13 LFVHGNK
+13 
-20 KIFIR
+20 
-25 YNDNETVK
+25 
-33 KIMMTLAAVLCC
+33 MTTATITLM
-45 WVTMTMFTACD
+45 TMTVFTACSID
-56 INNVDNP
+56 KVDNP

-89 DASILDDFHKFY
+89 DAGILDDFHKFY

-121 NPTAYNKNDYETVV
+121 NPVDYSQVDYETVK
-135 QWADDTSKLMSEEEM
+135 QWAEETSKLMSEEEM
-150 ENMDWKTYFFL
+150 ENMDWAHYFFL

-172 AVDPKKTLRKQLLET
+172 VVDPKKTLRKQLLET
-187 EPYGKTNADCT
+187 EPYGEKNADIT

-237 EATSSPQSRAQR
+237 EATSSPMSSAQR

-258 NRKCFSAKSFARGV
+258 NDKCFSAKSFARGV
-272 RNASVR
+272 RNASVH
-278 VDGIVA
+278 VDGIVT
-284 YLCLMNNLEFLYEVK
+284 YLCLMNNLEFLYDVK

-331 TETALSNFIDANMNN
+331 TETALSNFIDANMDS

-356 PNNPLYYD
+356 PDDPLYYD
-364 FTLTKTSRLNDLAPV
+364 FTLTKTSQLNDLAPV

-391 QNGTDDQRARIDL
+391 QNGTDDQRTRIDL
-404 CTANAMKVD
+404 CTANAMKVY
-413 NGYPFYDMGR
+413 NKSPFYDMGR

-432 PDVYDQTFVSS
+432 PDVYDQTFASS
-443 MITAFNSC
+443 LTTAFNSC
-451 IVRQCH
+451 IVKQRH
-457 SKYLTDHHY
+457 SKYLTEHNF

-473 LGCEGT
+473 LGCKGT
-479 YVVYNYEGNGAE
+479 YVVYKYEGNGAE
-491 SKLIGAYVYYSDG
+491 SKLKGAYVYYPDG
-504 KLEYYRYVDDG
+504 KREYYRYVDEG

-524 RYELGTTSTWPST
+524 HYELEKTETWAST
-537 FANTYELT
+537 FSNTYELT

-555 WMYLNPASP
+555 WMHLNPTAP
-564 PAWSPSSFNFVFP
+564 PAWSPSSFNFVLP
-577 EDNAIDLL
+577 EDNATELPN

>member
-1 MERALRQPTRRG
+1 MKNILT
-13 LFVHGNK
+13 
-20 KIFIR
+20 
-25 YNDNETVK
+25 
-33 KIMMTLAAVLCC
+33 TLAAILCC
-45 WVTMTMFTACD
+45 AMTMTVFTACSID
-56 INNVDNP
+56 KVDNP

-83 CGGGNV
+83 TGGGNV
-89 DASILDDFHKFY
+89 DVDILEDFHRFY

-121 NPTAYNKNDYETVV
+121 YPTAYSQCDYETIVK
-135 QWADDTSKLMSEEEM
+135 WADETAMNYTEEDM
-150 ENMDWKTYFFL
+150 EEADLETYFLL

-172 AVDPKKTLRKQLLET
+172 VVDPKKTLRKQLLET
-187 EPYGKTNADCT
+187 EPYGEKNADIT

-227 GGYLPHADLA
+227 GGYLPHHDLA
-237 EATSSPQSRAQR
+237 DATSSPMSSAQR

-258 NRKCFSAKSFARGV
+258 NDKCFSAKSFARGV
-272 RNASVR
+272 RNASVHI
-278 VDGIVA
+278 DGIVA
-284 YLCLMNNLEFLYEVK
+284 YLCLMNNLEFLYDVK

-331 TETALSNFIDANMNN
+331 TETALSNFIDANMDS

-356 PNNPLYYD
+356 PDDPLYYD

-404 CTANAMKVD
+404 CTANAMKAD
-413 NGYPFYDMGR
+413 NNDPFYDMGR

-432 PDVYDQTFVSS
+432 PDVYDQTFASS

-451 IVRQCH
+451 IVRQRH
-457 SKYLTDHHY
+457 SKYLTEHDF
-466 EVDYSVM
+466 EVDYSMM
-473 LGCEGT
+473 LGCLGT
-479 YVVYNYEGNGAE
+479 YVVYKYEGIGAE
-491 SKLIGAYVYYSDG
+491 SKLKGAYVYYSDG
-504 KLEYYRYVDDG
+504 KREYYRYVDEG
-515 GDSSDGNLA
+515 GDSSDGNLTH
-524 RYELGTTSTWPST
+524 YELEKTETWAST

-555 WMYLNPASP
+555 WMYLNPTPP
-564 PAWSPSSFNFVFP
+564 PAWSPSSFNFVLP
-577 EDNAIDLL
+577 EDNATELPN

>member
-1 MERALRQPTRRG
+1 
-13 LFVHGNK
+13 
-20 KIFIR
+20 
-25 YNDNETVK
+25 
-33 KIMMTLAAVLCC
+33 
-45 WVTMTMFTACD
+45 
-56 INNVDNP
+56 
-63 VNPTVDPEEELADA
+63 
-77 TILWYG
+77 
-83 CGGGNV
+83 
-89 DASILDDFHKFY
+89 
-101 KAKPESFDRV
+101 
-111 NVVAQYKTSL
+111 
-121 NPTAYNKNDYETVV
+121 
-135 QWADDTSKLMSEEEM
+135 
-150 ENMDWKTYFFL
+150 
-161 CHPKAGESYRF
+161 
-172 AVDPKKTLRKQLLET
+172 
-187 EPYGKTNADCT
+187 
-198 NPDSLTNFINW
+198 
-209 AAKNYPAK
+209 
-217 RYILVMADHG
+217 MADHG
-227 GGYLPHADLA
+227 GGYLPHQDLA
-237 EATSSPQSRAQR
+237 DATSSPLNSERR

-272 RNASVR
+272 RNASVH
-278 VDGIVA
+278 VDGIVT

-331 TETALSNFIDANMNN
+331 TETALSNFLDANMDN

-404 CTANAMKVD
+404 CTANAMKVEND
-413 NGYPFYDMGR
+413 DPFYDMGR
-423 YIESLFYEL
+423 YIESLFWEL
-432 PDVYDQTFVSS
+432 PDVYEPTFVSS

-451 IVRQCH
+451 IVKQRH
-457 SKYLTDHHY
+457 SKYLTEHHY

-473 LGCEGT
+473 LGYKGT
-479 YVVYNYEGNGAE
+479 YVMYDYAGIGAE
-491 SKLIGAYVYYSDG
+491 SKLKGAYVYYSDG
-504 KLEYYRYVDDG
+504 KREYYRYIDEG

-524 RYELGTTSTWPST
+524 QYVLDKTDTWPST

-555 WMYLNPASP
+555 WMYLNSTPWSRWMYLNPTPP
-564 PAWSPSSFNFVFP
+564 PAWSPSSFNFVLP
-577 EDNAIDLL
+577 EDKVTDLPNQQ

>member
-1 MERALRQPTRRG
+1 MTMR
-13 LFVHGNK
+13 
-20 KIFIR
+20 KIL
-25 YNDNETVK
+25 
-33 KIMMTLAAVLCC
+33 MALAAVLCC
-45 WVTMTMFTACD
+45 AMTTIVFTACSD
-56 INNVDNP
+56 NEDNP

-89 DASILDDFHKFY
+89 DAAILDDFRKFY

-121 NPTAYNKNDYETVV
+121 TPTAYSQVDYETVV
-135 QWADDTSKLMSEEEM
+135 QWADETSKFMSEEDM
-150 ENMDWKTYFFL
+150 ENQDWANYFFL

-172 AVDPKKTLRKQLLET
+172 VVDPKKTLRKQLLET
-187 EPYGKTNADCT
+187 EPYGEKNADIT

-227 GGYLPHADLA
+227 GGYLPHQDLA
-237 EATSSPQSRAQR
+237 DATSSPQSRAQR

-258 NRKCFSAKSFARGV
+258 NKKCFSAKSFARGV
-272 RNASVR
+272 RNASVHI
-278 VDGIVA
+278 DGIVA
-284 YLCLMNNLEFLYEVK
+284 YLCLMNNLEFLYDVK

-331 TETALSNFIDANMNN
+331 TETALSNFIDANMDS

-356 PNNPLYYD
+356 PDDPLYYD

-391 QNGTDDQRARIDL
+391 QNGTDDQRARIDS

-413 NGYPFYDMGR
+413 NDYPFYDMGR

-432 PDVYDQTFVSS
+432 PDVYDQTFASS

-451 IVRQCH
+451 IVRQRH
-457 SKYLTDHHY
+457 SKYLTEHDY
-466 EVDYSVM
+466 EVDYSM
-473 LGCEGT
+473 ILGCEGT
-479 YVVYNYEGNGAE
+479 YVVYNYVGDGAE

-504 KLEYYRYVDDG
+504 KREYYRYIDDG

-524 RYELGTTSTWPST
+524 RYEFDYSDTWPST

-555 WMYLNPASP
+555 WMYLNPTPP
-564 PAWSPSSFNFVFP
+564 PAWSPSSFNYVLP
-577 EDNAIDLL
+577 EDKVTELPNH

>member
-1 MERALRQPTRRG
+1 M
-13 LFVHGNK
+13 K
-20 KIFIR
+20 KIL
-25 YNDNETVK
+25 
-33 KIMMTLAAVLCC
+33 MTLAAVLCC
-45 WVTMTMFTACD
+45 WVTTTMFTACNID
-56 INNVDNP
+56 NVDNP

-89 DASILDDFHKFY
+89 DAAILDDFHKFY

-121 NPTAYNKNDYETVV
+121 YPTAYSQYDYETIV
-135 QWADDTSKLMSEEEM
+135 QWADETSKLISEEEM
-150 ENMDWKTYFFL
+150 ENMNWVNYFFL

-187 EPYGKTNADCT
+187 EPYGEKNADCT
-198 NPDSLTNFINW
+198 CPDSLTNFINW

-237 EATSSPQSRAQR
+237 EATSSPRSRAQR

-258 NRKCFSAKSFARGV
+258 NKKCFSAKSFARGV
-272 RNASVR
+272 RNASVH

-299 DVTDYIAGST
+299 DVTDYIACST

-321 IADNFAAGQD
+321 IADNYAAGQD
-331 TETALSNFIDANMNN
+331 TETALSNFLDTNMDS

-356 PNNPLYYD
+356 PDDPLYYD

-379 LKEFTD
+379 LEEFTD

-391 QNGTDDQRARIDL
+391 QNGTEDQRARIDS
-404 CTANAMKVD
+404 CTANAMKVY
-413 NGYPFYDMGR
+413 NYYPFYDMGR

-432 PDVYDQTFVSS
+432 PDVYDQTFASS

-451 IVRQCH
+451 IVRQRH
-457 SKYLTDHHY
+457 SKYLTEHH
-466 EVDYSVM
+466 
-473 LGCEGT
+473 
-479 YVVYNYEGNGAE
+479 
-491 SKLIGAYVYYSDG
+491 
-504 KLEYYRYVDDG
+504 
-515 GDSSDGNLA
+515 
-524 RYELGTTSTWPST
+524 
-537 FANTYELT
+537 F
-545 TFDKLVGWSR
+545 
-555 WMYLNPASP
+555 
-564 PAWSPSSFNFVFP
+564 
-577 EDNAIDLL
+577 

>member
-1 MERALRQPTRRG
+1 M
-13 LFVHGNK
+13 K
-20 KIFIR
+20 KILIA
-25 YNDNETVK
+25 TAA
-33 KIMMTLAAVLCC
+33 ITLM
-45 WVTMTMFTACD
+45 TMTTVFTACSID
-56 INNVDNP
+56 KVDNP
-63 VNPTVDPEEELADA
+63 VNPTVDPEEKLADA

-89 DASILDDFHKFY
+89 DAAILDDFHKFY

-121 NPTAYNKNDYETVV
+121 YPTVYSKIDYETVV
-135 QWADDTSKLMSEEEM
+135 QWADETSKLMSEEEM
-150 ENMDWKTYFFL
+150 ENLDWMHYFLL

-172 AVDPKKTLRKQLLET
+172 VVDPKKTLRKQLLET
-187 EPYGKTNADCT
+187 EPYGEKNADIT

-237 EATSSPQSRAQR
+237 EATSSPRSRAQR

-258 NRKCFSAKSFARGV
+258 NGKCFSAKSFARGV
-272 RNASVR
+272 RNASVH

-284 YLCLMNNLEFLYEVK
+284 YLCLMNNLEFLYDVK
-299 DVTDYIAGST
+299 DVTDYVAGST

-315 GSALYA
+315 GSAFYA

-331 TETALSNFIDANMNN
+331 TETALSNFLDTNMDN
-346 WDAEFYQSTN
+346 WDAEFYQSTK
-356 PNNPLYYD
+356 PDDPLYYD

-379 LKEFTD
+379 LREFTD

-391 QNGTDDQRARIDL
+391 QNGTEDQRARIDL
-404 CTANAMKVD
+404 CTANAMKVY
-413 NGYPFYDMGR
+413 NNYPLYDMGR

-432 PDVYDQTFVSS
+432 PDVYDQTFASS
-443 MITAFNSC
+443 LITAFNSC
-451 IVRQCH
+451 IVKQRH
-457 SKYLTDHHY
+457 SKYLTEHDF
-466 EVDYSVM
+466 EVDYSMM
-473 LGCEGT
+473 LGCKGT
-479 YVVYNYEGNGAE
+479 YVVYKYEGDGAE
-491 SKLIGAYVYYSDG
+491 SKLKGAYVYYSDG
-504 KLEYYRYVDDG
+504 KREYYRYVDDG

-524 RYELGTTSTWPST
+524 HYELDKTETWPST
-537 FANTYELT
+537 FANTYEMT

-555 WMYLNPASP
+555 WMYLNPTPP
-564 PAWSPSSFNFVFP
+564 PAWSPSSFNFVLP
-577 EDNAIDLL
+577 EDNATELPN

>member
-1 MERALRQPTRRG
+1 M
-13 LFVHGNK
+13 
-20 KIFIR
+20 
-25 YNDNETVK
+25 K

-45 WVTMTMFTACD
+45 TMISAVFTACNID
-56 INNVDNP
+56 NVDNP

-89 DASILDDFHKFY
+89 DAAILDDFHKFY

-121 NPTAYNKNDYETVV
+121 YPTAYSQYDYETIV
-135 QWADDTSKLMSEEEM
+135 QWADETSKLISEEEM
-150 ENMDWKTYFFL
+150 ENMNLVNYFFL

-187 EPYGKTNADCT
+187 EPYGEKNADCT
-198 NPDSLTNFINW
+198 CPDSLTNFINW

-237 EATSSPQSRAQR
+237 EATSSPRSRAQR

-258 NRKCFSAKSFARGV
+258 NKKCFSAKSFARGV
-272 RNASVR
+272 RNASVH
-278 VDGIVA
+278 VDGILA

-299 DVTDYIAGST
+299 DVTDYIACST

-321 IADNFAAGQD
+321 IADNYAAGQD
-331 TETALSNFIDANMNN
+331 TETALANFLDANMDS

-356 PNNPLYYD
+356 PDDPLYYD

-385 RLVNTY
+385 RLVYTY
-391 QNGTDDQRARIDL
+391 QNGTEDQRARIDL
-404 CTANAMKVD
+404 CTANAMKVY
-413 NGYPFYDMGR
+413 NYYPFYDMGR

-443 MITAFNSC
+443 MTTAFNSC
-451 IVRQCH
+451 IVRQRH
-457 SKYLTDHHY
+457 SKYLTEHHF

-479 YVVYNYEGNGAE
+479 YVVYNYEGDGAE

-504 KLEYYRYVDDG
+504 KLETYRYVDEGD
-515 GDSSDGNLA
+515 DSSDGNLA
-524 RYELGTTSTWPST
+524 RYELEKTDTWPST

-555 WMYLNPASP
+555 WMYLNPTPP
-564 PAWSPSSFNFVFP
+564 PAWSPSSFNYVLP
-577 EDNAIDLL
+577 EDDAIELPKH

>member
-1 MERALRQPTRRG
+1 M
-13 LFVHGNK
+13 K
-20 KIFIR
+20 KIL
-25 YNDNETVK
+25 
-33 KIMMTLAAVLCC
+33 MTLAAVLCC
-45 WVTMTMFTACD
+45 WVTTTMFTACNID
-56 INNVDNP
+56 NVDNP
-63 VNPTVDPEEELADA
+63 VNPTIDPEEELADA

-89 DASILDDFHKFY
+89 DAAILEDFHKFY

-121 NPTAYNKNDYETVV
+121 NPTVYNQIDYETVV
-135 QWADDTSKLMSEEEM
+135 QWADYTSKLMSEEEM
-150 ENMDWKTYFFL
+150 ENMNWVNYFFL

-187 EPYGKTNADCT
+187 EPYGEKNADCT
-198 NPDSLTNFINW
+198 CPDSLTNFINW

-237 EATSSPQSRAQR
+237 EATSSPRSRAQR

-258 NRKCFSAKSFARGV
+258 NKKCFSAKSFARGV
-272 RNASVR
+272 RNASVH

-299 DVTDYIAGST
+299 DVTDYIACST
-309 YVMWGG
+309 YIMWGG

-321 IADNFAAGQD
+321 IADNYAAGQD
-331 TETALSNFIDANMNN
+331 TETALANFLDANMDS

-356 PNNPLYYD
+356 PDDPLYYD

-379 LKEFTD
+379 LEEFTD

-391 QNGTDDQRARIDL
+391 QNGTEDQRARIDS
-404 CTANAMKVD
+404 CTANAMKVY
-413 NGYPFYDMGR
+413 NYYPFYDMGR

-432 PDVYDQTFVSS
+432 PDVYDQTFASS

-451 IVRQCH
+451 IVRQRH
-457 SKYLTDHHY
+457 SKYLTEHHF
-466 EVDYSVM
+466 EVDYSMM

-479 YVVYNYEGNGAE
+479 YVVYRYEGDGAE

-504 KLEYYRYVDDG
+504 KLETYRYVDEGD
-515 GDSSDGNLA
+515 DSSDGNLA
-524 RYELGTTSTWPST
+524 RYELEKTDTWPST

-555 WMYLNPASP
+555 WMYLNPTPP
-564 PAWSPSSFNFVFP
+564 PAWSPSSFNYVLP
-577 EDNAIDLL
+577 EDDAIELPKH

>member
-1 MERALRQPTRRG
+1 M
-13 LFVHGNK
+13 K
-20 KIFIR
+20 KNLMATAAI
-25 YNDNETVK
+25 
-33 KIMMTLAAVLCC
+33 TLM
-45 WVTMTMFTACD
+45 TMTTVFTACSID
-56 INNVDNP
+56 KVDNP

-83 CGGGNV
+83 TGGGNV
-89 DASILDDFHKFY
+89 DVAILEDFHKFY

-121 NPTAYNKNDYETVV
+121 NPTVYNQIDYETVV
-135 QWADDTSKLMSEEEM
+135 QWADYTSKLMSEEEM
-150 ENMDWKTYFFL
+150 ENVDLVNYFLL

-172 AVDPKKTLRKQLLET
+172 VVDPKKTLRKQLLET
-187 EPYGKTNADCT
+187 EPYGEKNADIT

-227 GGYLPHADLA
+227 GGYLPHHDLA
-237 EATSSPQSRAQR
+237 DATSSPLSSAQR

-258 NRKCFSAKSFARGV
+258 NDKCFSAKSFARGV
-272 RNASVR
+272 RNASVHI
-278 VDGIVA
+278 DGIVA
-284 YLCLMNNLEFLYEVK
+284 YLCLMNNLEFLYDVK

-321 IADNFAAGQD
+321 IVDNFAAGQD
-331 TETALSNFIDANMNN
+331 TETALSNFIDANMDS

-356 PNNPLYYD
+356 PDDPLYYD

-379 LKEFTD
+379 LEEFTD

-391 QNGTDDQRARIDL
+391 QNGTEDQRARIDS
-404 CTANAMKVD
+404 CTANAMKVY
-413 NGYPFYDMGR
+413 NYYPFYDMGR

-432 PDVYDQTFVSS
+432 PDVYDQTFASS

-451 IVRQCH
+451 IVRQRH
-457 SKYLTDHHY
+457 SKYLTEHHF
-466 EVDYSVM
+466 EVDYSMM

-479 YVVYNYEGNGAE
+479 YVVYRYEGDGAG

-504 KLEYYRYVDDG
+504 KLEYYRYVDEG

-524 RYELGTTSTWPST
+524 HYELEKTDTWPST

-555 WMYLNPASP
+555 WMYLNPTPP
-564 PAWSPSSFNFVFP
+564 PAWSPSSFNFVLP
-577 EDNAIDLL
+577 EDDTIELPNH

>member
-1 MERALRQPTRRG
+1 MR
-13 LFVHGNK
+13 
-20 KIFIR
+20 KIL
-25 YNDNETVK
+25 
-33 KIMMTLAAVLCC
+33 MTLAAVLCC
-45 WVTMTMFTACD
+45 WVTTTMFTACNID
-56 INNVDNP
+56 NVDNP

-89 DASILDDFHKFY
+89 DAAILDDFHKFY

-121 NPTAYNKNDYETVV
+121 YPTAYSQYDYETIV
-135 QWADDTSKLMSEEEM
+135 QWADETSKLISEEEM
-150 ENMDWKTYFFL
+150 ENLNWASYFFL

-187 EPYGKTNADCT
+187 EPYGETNADCT
-198 NPDSLTNFINW
+198 CPDSLTNFINW

-237 EATSSPQSRAQR
+237 EATSSPRSRAQR

-272 RNASVR
+272 RNASVHI
-278 VDGIVA
+278 DGIVA
-284 YLCLMNNLEFLYEVK
+284 YLCLMNNLEFLYDVK
-299 DVTDYIAGST
+299 DVTDYVAGST

-315 GSALYA
+315 GSAFYA

-331 TETALSNFIDANMNN
+331 TETALSNFLDTNMDN

-379 LKEFTD
+379 LREFTD

-391 QNGTDDQRARIDL
+391 QNGTEDQRARIDL
-404 CTANAMKVD
+404 CTANAMKVY
-413 NGYPFYDMGR
+413 NNYPLYDMGR

-443 MITAFNSC
+443 MTTAFNSC
-451 IVRQCH
+451 IVRQRH
-457 SKYLTDHHY
+457 SKYLTEHDF
-466 EVDYSVM
+466 EVDYSMM

-479 YVVYNYEGNGAE
+479 YVVYRYGGDGAE
-491 SKLIGAYVYYSDG
+491 SKLVGANVYYSDG
-504 KLEYYRYVDDG
+504 KLETYRYVDDG
-515 GDSSDGNLA
+515 GDSSDGSLA
-524 RYELGTTSTWPST
+524 RYELEKTSTWPST

-545 TFDKLVGWSR
+545 TFDKLIGWSR
-555 WMYLNPASP
+555 WMYLNPTPP

-577 EDNAIDLL
+577 EDNAIDLP

>member
-1 MERALRQPTRRG
+1 M
-13 LFVHGNK
+13 K
-20 KIFIR
+20 KILMA
-25 YNDNETVK
+25 TAA
-33 KIMMTLAAVLCC
+33 MTLM
-45 WVTMTMFTACD
+45 TMTVFTACTD
-56 INNVDNP
+56 SYDNP

-89 DASILDDFHKFY
+89 DAAILDDFHKFY

-121 NPTAYNKNDYETVV
+121 NPTVYSKVDYETIVK
-135 QWADDTSKLMSEEEM
+135 WADETAMNYTEEDM
-150 ENMDWKTYFFL
+150 EEADLETYFFL

-187 EPYGKTNADCT
+187 EPYGETNADIT

-227 GGYLPHADLA
+227 GGYLPDVDLA
-237 EATSSPQSRAQR
+237 DATSSPMSSAQR

-258 NRKCFSAKSFARGV
+258 NSKCFSAKSFARGV
-272 RNASVR
+272 KNASVHI
-278 VDGIVA
+278 DGIVA
-284 YLCLMNNLEFLYEVK
+284 YLCLMNNLEFLYDVK

-331 TETALSNFIDANMNN
+331 TETALSNFIDANMDS

-356 PNNPLYYD
+356 PDDPLYYD

-379 LKEFTD
+379 LREFTD

-404 CTANAMKVD
+404 CTANAMKAD
-413 NGYPFYDMGR
+413 NDYPFYDMGR

-432 PDVYDQTFVSS
+432 PDVYDQTFASS
-443 MITAFNSC
+443 LITAFNSC
-451 IVRQCH
+451 IVKQRH
-457 SKYLTDHHY
+457 SKYLTEHDY
-466 EVDYSVM
+466 EVDYSMM
-473 LGCEGT
+473 LGCLGT
-479 YVVYNYEGNGAE
+479 YVVYMYDGIGAE
-491 SKLIGAYVYYSDG
+491 SKLTGAYVYYSDG
-504 KLEYYRYVDDG
+504 KLETYRYVDEG

-524 RYELGTTSTWPST
+524 RYELEKTETWAST

-555 WMYLNPASP
+555 WMYLNPTPP
-564 PAWSPSSFNFVFP
+564 PAWSPSSFNFVLP
-577 EDNAIDLL
+577 EDNVTELPN

>member
-1 MERALRQPTRRG
+1 MATAA
-13 LFVHGNK
+13 
-20 KIFIR
+20 
-25 YNDNETVK
+25 
-33 KIMMTLAAVLCC
+33 MTLM
-45 WVTMTMFTACD
+45 TMTVFTACTD
-56 INNVDNP
+56 SYDNP

-89 DASILDDFHKFY
+89 DAAILDDFHKFY

-121 NPTAYNKNDYETVV
+121 NPTVYSKVDYETIVK
-135 QWADDTSKLMSEEEM
+135 WADETAMNYTEEDM
-150 ENMDWKTYFFL
+150 EEADLETYFFL

-187 EPYGKTNADCT
+187 EPYGETNADIT

-227 GGYLPHADLA
+227 GGYLPDVDLA
-237 EATSSPQSRAQR
+237 DATSSPMSSAQR

-258 NRKCFSAKSFARGV
+258 NSKCFSAKSFARGV
-272 RNASVR
+272 KNASVHI
-278 VDGIVA
+278 DGIVA
-284 YLCLMNNLEFLYEVK
+284 YLCLMNNLEFLYDVK

-331 TETALSNFIDANMNN
+331 TETALSNFIDANMDS

-356 PNNPLYYD
+356 PDDPLYYD

-379 LKEFTD
+379 LREFTD

-404 CTANAMKVD
+404 CTANAMKAD
-413 NGYPFYDMGR
+413 NDYPFYDMGR

-432 PDVYDQTFVSS
+432 PDVYDQTFASS
-443 MITAFNSC
+443 LITAFNSC
-451 IVRQCH
+451 IVKQRH
-457 SKYLTDHHY
+457 SKYLTEHDY
-466 EVDYSVM
+466 EVDYSMM
-473 LGCEGT
+473 LGCLGT
-479 YVVYNYEGNGAE
+479 YVVYMYDGIGAE
-491 SKLIGAYVYYSDG
+491 SKLTGAYVYYSDG
-504 KLEYYRYVDDG
+504 KLETYRYVDEG

-524 RYELGTTSTWPST
+524 RYELEKTETWAST

-555 WMYLNPASP
+555 WMYLNPTPP
-564 PAWSPSSFNFVFP
+564 PAWSPSSFNFVLP
-577 EDNAIDLL
+577 EDNVTELPN